1 MGWAGHAYYWEQPFE
16 GITQTP
22 TLYTNFIPVEH
33 FTFLPLFLL
42 LSLSPS
48 SSSQTYTTFHSNDN
62 KFTHSFPAHCRGDNS
77 HKRRAR
83 NIENGPV
90 PRRFCG
96 GGRLRDFT
104 TRETSLLS
112 VGTPAIEVCLCVNL
126 YSFFLLLL
134 LLFLILSIVI
144 HNDAF
149 VLSSSSAS
157 FSYSFYCHSQ

>member
-22 TLYTNFIPVEH
+22 TLYNNFIPVEH

-96 GGRLRDFT
+96 GGRFRDFT
-104 TRETSLLS
+104 TRKASLLS

-126 YSFFLLLL
+126 RYVHSFFFFSFFFLFFLLSFTMM
-134 LLFLILSIVI
+134 LLFFFFLSFTRF
-144 HNDAF
+144 A
-149 VLSSSSAS
+149 LE
-157 FSYSFYCHSQ
+157 